1 MLYRT
6 YIPKPPL
13 SEFVELFWL
22 YEGYTQ
28 PHAKER
34 IMPDGSMQV
43 VINLQED
50 ESRIYDP
57 ANPDRVEYLP
67 GSIFCGPRSRFEVID
82 TAEQLSV
89 IGIHFRP
96 GGASRFLKM
105 PPSELQDQAI
115 SLDSLWGMNGR
126 DIRTRLL
133 EATTPEEKLRVFEQ
147 CLLEQAVRPLERH
160 AAVRGALRLIGGRI
174 TELSIAG
181 LADQIGISRRR
192 FIQVFSDDIGLT
204 PKLFCRVRRFQRV
217 LRSVHGKEDIDW
229 VDVALANGYFDQAH
243 FNHDFRAFSGINPGT
258 YLKLRTAHLSH
269 VPLLD

>member
-1 MLYRT
+1 VLNLT

-13 SEFVELFWL
+13 SEFVALFWL

-50 ESRIYDP
+50 ESRIYDSSS
-57 ANPDRVEYLP
+57 PDRVQRLP
-67 GSIFCGPRSRFEVID
+67 GSLFCGPRSRFEVID
-82 TAEQLSV
+82 TAEQASV

-105 PPSELQDQAI
+105 PPAELQDTTV
-115 SLDSLWGMNGR
+115 SLDSLWGMSGR
-126 DIRTRLL
+126 DIRNRLL
-133 EATTPEEKLRVFEQ
+133 EAPTPEAKLRTLETCLFEH
-147 CLLEQAVRPLERH
+147 AVRPLERH
-160 AAVRGALRLIGGRI
+160 TAVRGALRLIGGRI
-174 TELSIAG
+174 SEVSIAG

-204 PKLFCRVRRFQRV
+204 PKLFCRVQRFQRV
-217 LRSVHGKEDIDW
+217 LRSVDGTLDIDW
-229 VDVALANGYFDQAH
+229 ADVALANGYFDQAH
-243 FNHDFRAFSGINPGT
+243 FNHDFRSFSGINPGA
-258 YLKLRTAHLSH
+258 YLKHRTPHLNH